1 MTKRLEPWR
10 VLESREVLDGRPRLI
25 VANHT
30 VELPDGRRVEDFWK
44 IQMFDYVVVAAWDEA
59 DRLIVERQYKHGP
72 ERVCLTLV
80 AGAIEPGE
88 PPLVA
93 AKREL
98 LEETGHEAAH
108 WTALG
113 RFVVGANAGIG
124 MAHFF
129 KAGGARLVQPP
140 NSGDLEEM
148 RIEHLDEAQIRQALA
163 GGEFA
168 MVSCAAALAL
178 AILHE
183 KGAGD

>member
-1 MTKRLEPWR
+1 MTKGLEPWR
-10 VLESREVLDGRPRLI
+10 VLESKEVLDGRPRLI

-30 VELPDGRRVEDFWK
+30 IELPDGRRVEDFWK

-80 AGAIEPGE
+80 AGAIEAGE
-88 PPLVA
+88 EPLAA

-98 LEETGHEAAH
+98 LEETGHQAPD
-108 WTALG
+108 WTGLG

-124 MAHFF
+124 HAHFF
-129 KAGGARLVQPP
+129 KARGARLVQPA

-148 RIEHLDEAQIRQALA
+148 RIEHLDRARVRQALA
-163 GGEFA
+163 EGEFA
-168 MVSCAAALAL
+168 MVSCAATLALAL
-178 AILHE
+178 LE
-183 KGAGD
+183 GDR